1 MKAIWHTTDIVHGG
15 TTLKDRQ
22 APENGNMAL
31 HVCQDPVAV
40 MENRRIL
47 AGQTLPLD
55 HWALPWQKHT
65 ANSHRVTAAE
75 RGRGAADKDTGIMD
89 VDAVWTT
96 EPDTLIGVFTAD
108 CVGLLVADP
117 QVPLVACIHSGWKG
131 TAQAITLKTMRELI
145 SVGGLDPARAQ
156 AWFSPSILQDLKT
169 MRELISV
176 GGLDPARAQ
185 AWFSPSILQDS
196 LEVGPEVIEAME
208 PLKELG
214 LDVDAFWR
222 RSEDP
227 ENWVWMWMPSGVVL
241 RIRTV
246 TGCIWTTRG

>member
-1 MKAIWHTTDIVHGG
+1 M
-15 TTLKDRQ
+15 KDRQ

-40 MENRRIL
+40 LENRRIL

-108 CVGLLVADP
+108 CVGMLVADP
-117 QVPLVACIHSGWKG
+117 GIPLVACIHSGWKG
-131 TAQAITLKTMRELI
+131 TAQAIT
-145 SVGGLDPARAQ
+145 
-156 AWFSPSILQDLKT
+156 LKT

-227 ENWVWMWMPSGVVL
+227 DSDRLYLDNQGLNVAML
-241 RIRTV
+241 RMAGLPAKNIHVSDLDTKTHPDCFSYRNEGRK
-246 TGCIWTTRG
+246 TGEHFTFGWIESSNPGTGAS